1 MSIFNFGKKKA
12 TIQRDEETRE
22 VISVDSKPV
31 DLYLG
36 VFSPATITGNT
47 VVLFNEISEVN
58 FPVMAIVNRV
68 CNGHFLLK
76 ETKTDGVVYENDEI
90 NKFLSQPNALQ
101 SFTEFTKQ
109 LIAYKYVT
117 GRSFIYSNVATFA
130 MSHRWQ
136 TCDDYY
142 VLPAHLTNIRYQ
154 DRIHLF
160 SARKKSDIIK
170 SYDVMY
176 GTECLSLDPDNVLHF
191 KDLGLGDGVKHID
204 GQSRLETQ
212 KYPLSNLISVY
223 EARNAIYV
231 KRGAIGAIVSRKV
244 DQSGSIPLTKTE
256 KEQIQKDYN
265 DSYGVTSDKSNTL
278 ITNVPVDFIR
288 FNMSIQELAPFEE
301 TLADA
306 VQIAGAFNVPSVLI
320 PRKDQSTFS
329 NQDAAE
335 KSLYENVVIPETVA
349 YCKALNSFLGLEKD
363 GLYLDVSFDHIPVL
377 QPNERERASTRK
389 MISEACRTNFFS
401 GVITLNDWIAA
412 IGGEK
417 VPDKIYNKYIL
428 QMTDEELL
436 KIERFIK

>member
-1 MSIFNFGKKKA
+1 
-12 TIQRDEETRE
+12 
-22 VISVDSKPV
+22 
-31 DLYLG
+31 
-36 VFSPATITGNT
+36 
-47 VVLFNEISEVN
+47 
-58 FPVMAIVNRV
+58 
-68 CNGHFLLK
+68 
-76 ETKTDGVVYENDEI
+76 
-90 NKFLSQPNALQ
+90 
-101 SFTEFTKQ
+101 
-109 LIAYKYVT
+109 
-117 GRSFIYSNVATFA
+117 
-130 MSHRWQ
+130 
-136 TCDDYY
+136 
-142 VLPAHLTNIRYQ
+142 
-154 DRIHLF
+154 
-160 SARKKSDIIK
+160 
-170 SYDVMY
+170 MY
-176 GTECLSLDPDNVLHF
+176 GTECLSLDPYNVLHF

-401 GVITLNDWIAA
+401 GNTIARGIPGKPAPVPTSITNSAFLTSSESTAMSESTKCFSINSSLSVIAVRLSFSFHSRTPSI
-412 IGGEK
+412 
-417 VPDKIYNKYIL
+417 
-428 QMTDEELL
+428 
-436 KIERFIK
+436 